1 MLNLKWEQ
9 NVIVYSR
16 GVQLQARGP
25 ILVRKVFFWPAMN
38 CGWFARLGFRSENIY
53 SVVVFIFFDCVHVLL
68 FKLNPE
74 QPVPLRFTIYVVFYS
89 SNCNGLR
96 FSLWQLQESK
106 GCITCVGR
114 NEDEPGPTGE
124 VMKHSTSTRLLK
136 TLSCIESF
144 TIYWEWYTVL
154 TQKSILRKGRRRRLA
169 GHLFQD
175 RWKDQGRGF
184 ILLPP
189 WPPNCLGQ
197 MLTVRDFS
205 QHLVSSSKTIRP
217 NIPRG
222 ARCMGHCEMMWS
234 AVCSLAPHS
243 QFARGARP
251 HLYMDE
257 QKRPTPERRRLSLT
271 QAALGRP
278 IPKGLELAL
287 GMKAWS
293 DNALAE
299 YSMSHFVFVH
309 SAART
314 SISERLSSNFRAAGT
329 NERLDFNLSLHSTY
343 VLWLMKLA
351 M

>member
-1 MLNLKWEQ
+1 MATQLAGRDRNSNLLNAE
-9 NVIVYSR
+9 
-16 GVQLQARGP
+16 A
-25 ILVRKVFFWPAMN
+25 
-38 CGWFARLGFRSENIY
+38 
-53 SVVVFIFFDCVHVLL
+53 
-68 FKLNPE
+68 
-74 QPVPLRFTIYVVFYS
+74 
-89 SNCNGLR
+89 
-96 FSLWQLQESK
+96 
-106 GCITCVGR
+106 
-114 NEDEPGPTGE
+114 
-124 VMKHSTSTRLLK
+124 
-136 TLSCIESF
+136 
-144 TIYWEWYTVL
+144 
-154 TQKSILRKGRRRRLA
+154 RRRLA

-175 RWKDQGRGF
+175 RWKYQGRGF

-299 YSMSHFVFVH
+299 YSMRFNI
-309 SAART
+309 
-314 SISERLSSNFRAAGT
+314 SINKVLTYRIFSKWKHKTLSGDTTLSSEEASQRWQVPG
-329 NERLDFNLSLHSTY
+329 HI
-343 VLWLMKLA
+343 
-351 M
+351 